1 MHPRRRAAL
10 VFIFI
15 TVVLDVLA
23 LGLVIPVLPKLVER
37 LAGVAI
43 ADTAKIYGAF
53 ITVFAVMQFLCSPL
67 LGALSDRVG
76 RRPVILISNLG
87 LALDYVLM
95 ALAQTLP
102 LLFLA
107 RVLGGITAASIST
120 AHAYIADITAPEDR
134 ARAYGLMGA
143 AFGLGFVLGPA
154 LGGVLGHIDLT
165 LPLWV
170 AAALSFANFLYGLLV
185 LPESLPRERR
195 AAFSWKRANPIGALR
210 LLRRYPQLLSL
221 ATVGFLSQLAHVALP
236 ATFVLYAAYRY
247 GWGELEVG
255 LALAAVGICSA
266 LVQGGLV
273 GRASK
278 RYGERRLLLFGLG
291 AGACGFLWYALA
303 ATGSWF
309 LAAIPL
315 MALWGF
321 TNPSLQALMT
331 PRVAPSE
338 QGQLQGA
345 IQSLAGLAGI
355 VGPTLFTQVW
365 AVAIAD
371 RGPEAAAF
379 PGAAFLLAA
388 GLLTSGA
395 LLAFRVGHPVSIR
408 TAP

>member
-1 MHPRRRAAL
+1 MAPRRHAAL
-10 VFIFI
+10 IFIFI

-37 LAGVAI
+37 LAGAEF
-43 ADTAKIYGAF
+43 ADTARIYGAF

-76 RRPVILISNLG
+76 RRPVILVSNLG
-87 LALDYVLM
+87 LGLDYVLM
-95 ALAQTLP
+95 ALAHTLP

-120 AHAYIADITAPEDR
+120 AHAYIADITPPEGR

-170 AAALSFANFLYGLLV
+170 AAGLSFANFLYGYFV
-185 LPESLPRERR
+185 LPESLPPERR
-195 AAFSWKRANPIGALR
+195 AGFSWKRANPVGALI
-210 LLRRYPQLLSL
+210 LLRRYPQLFSL

-236 ATFVLYAAYRY
+236 ATFVLYAGYRY

-255 LALAAVGICSA
+255 LALAAVGVCSA

-273 GRASK
+273 GRATK
-278 RYGERRLLLFGLG
+278 RYGERRLLLFGLS
-291 AGACGFLWYALA
+291 AGSLGFLCYALA
-303 ATGSWF
+303 GSGGWF

-331 PRVAPSE
+331 PRVAPTE

-345 IQSLAGLAGI
+345 LQSMAGVAGI
-355 VGPTLFTQVW
+355 IGPTLFAQTW
-365 AVAIAD
+365 ALAIEGQAP
-371 RGPEAAAF
+371 GSAPLA
-379 PGAAFLLAA
+379 GAAFLLAA
-388 GLLTSGA
+388 GLLAIGA
-395 LLAFRVGHPVSIR
+395 LLAYRVAHPLAARAS
-408 TAP
+408 A

>member
-1 MHPRRRAAL
+1 LAPRRHAAL
-10 VFIFI
+10 IFIFI

-37 LAGVAI
+37 LAGAGV
-43 ADTAKIYGAF
+43 ADTARIYGAF

-76 RRPVILISNLG
+76 RRPVILVSNLG
-87 LALDYVLM
+87 LGLDYVLM
-95 ALAQTLP
+95 ALAHTLP
-102 LLFLA
+102 MLFLA

-120 AHAYIADITAPEDR
+120 AHAYIADITPPEGR

-170 AAALSFANFLYGLLV
+170 AAGLSFANFLYGLIV
-185 LPESLPRERR
+185 LPESLPPERR
-195 AAFSWKRANPIGALR
+195 AGFSWKRANPVGALI
-210 LLRRYPQLLSL
+210 LLRRYPQLFAL
-221 ATVGFLSQLAHVALP
+221 ATVGFLSQLAHIALP
-236 ATFVLYAAYRY
+236 ATFVLYAGYRY

-255 LALAAVGICSA
+255 LALAAVGVCSA

-273 GRASK
+273 GRATR
-278 RYGERRLLLFGLG
+278 RYGERRLLLSGLVSG
-291 AGACGFLWYALA
+291 ALGFLCYALA
-303 ATGSWF
+303 GTGSAF

-331 PRVAPSE
+331 PRVAPTE

-345 IQSLAGLAGI
+345 LQSMAGVAGI
-355 VGPTLFTQVW
+355 IGPTLFAQTW
-365 AVAIAD
+365 ALAIEGRAP
-371 RGPEAAAF
+371 GAAPL

-388 GLLTSGA
+388 GLLAIGA
-395 LLAFRVGHPVSIR
+395 LLAYRVAHPLAARAS
-408 TAP
+408 A

>member
-1 MHPRRRAAL
+1 
-10 VFIFI
+10 
-15 TVVLDVLA
+15 VLDVLA

-37 LAGVAI
+37 LAGAEV
-43 ADTAKIYGAF
+43 ADTARIYGAF

-87 LALDYVLM
+87 LGLDYVLM
-95 ALAQTLP
+95 ALAHTLP

-120 AHAYIADITAPEDR
+120 AHAYIADITPPEGR
-134 ARAYGLMGA
+134 ARGYGMLGA

-170 AAALSFANFLYGLLV
+170 AAGLSFANFFYGLLV
-185 LPESLPRERR
+185 LPESLPPERR
-195 AAFSWKRANPIGALR
+195 AAFSWKRANPVGALI

-221 ATVGFLSQLAHVALP
+221 AMIGFLSQLAHVALP
-236 ATFVLYAAYRY
+236 AIFVLYAGYRY

-255 LALAAVGICSA
+255 LALAAVGVCSA

-273 GRASK
+273 GRAT
-278 RYGERRLLLFGLG
+278 RRFGERRLLLFGLSSG
-291 AGACGFLWYALA
+291 ALGFLWYALA
-303 ATGSWF
+303 GTGSWF

-331 PRVAPSE
+331 PRVAPTE

-345 IQSLAGLAGI
+345 LQSLAGLAGI
-355 VGPTLFTQVW
+355 LGPSLFTQTW
-365 AVAIAD
+365 AHAIEGAPP
-371 RGPEAAAF
+371 GAAAL
-379 PGAAFLLAA
+379 PGAAFLLASLLLVA
-388 GLLTSGA
+388 GTM
-395 LLAFRVGHPVSIR
+395 LAFRVAHPITVR
-408 TAP
+408 AAA